1 MDVTVAKKAMAG
13 AQARGVWLSQIES
26 DDLILDIGPA
36 TRAEYGR
43 ILASA
48 KTIVWNGPMGMFEI
62 DSFGEGTRSIADA
75 VAESG
80 AYSLV
85 GGGETVAAIE
95 KYGVADRM
103 SYISTGGGAFLEFVE
118 GKTLPALA
126 VLEERAARAK
136 PQ

>member
-1 MDVTVAKKAMAG
+1 M
-13 AQARGVWLSQIES
+13 WLSQIES

-103 SYISTGGGAFLEFVE
+103 AYISTGGGAFLEFVE